1 MDLLENPV
9 TLPWKK
15 AENQAF
21 ATEKPKISVRKPF

>member
-15 AENQAF
+15 AEDQAF
-21 ATEKPKISVRKPF
+21 ATEKPKKV